1 MTTFFSKVY
10 MLIVLLIVI
19 KTVIWHTKHR
29 RGAEVQLYACVTLA
43 LELIF
48 WVLHR
53 PEKAP
58 GLVLISMRKRK
69 YVATA
74 EAGTADC
81 PTRTEFLYRSR

>member
-1 MTTFFSKVY
+1 MTTFFFKVY
-10 MLIVLLIVI
+10 ILIVLLIVI

-43 LELIF
+43 LEGGWVVKLIF

-58 GLVLISMRKRK
+58 GLVLTSVENCEGKF
-69 YVATA
+69 
-74 EAGTADC
+74 G
-81 PTRTEFLYRSR
+81 